1 MLGGALLDAENCEK
15 MLMKATCD
23 ESDKQTRAGKLSGFV
38 SLSVHASIIRLDEE
52 EEKLNKT
59 QETRAMPAAEG
70 PPVAV
75 SSCSFGDLMLDSEV
89 VKRAR

>member
-1 MLGGALLDAENCEK
+1 
-15 MLMKATCD
+15 MKATCD

-75 SSCSFGDLMLDSEV
+75 SSCSFGDLMLDSDVVHKTREV
-89 VKRAR
+89 SILERSSTVLCF